1 MEHRRVSLVLSPT
14 RLNAERVRSLWSSD
28 FPSSTT
34 RLNKA
39 TKEFHRA
46 LLSSAQKLLISS
58 DTLEKLEGT
67 SSHLAGWADQ
77 ADEEEQQ
84 QQQERRLFST
94 TLFSID
100 TDTHMP
106 AVAQI
111 AAPSPLFSIDTDTQM
126 PPLDFDSLQSPRED
140 EEEEEEEEV
149 AIQEEEEEEGA
160 AAGGE
165 YKEEE
170 EEADRD
176 PPTTVFAHISHM
188 QPNNSS
194 NTLTHAEKDDLL
206 QALVEENARLKAKV
220 NEVVETAAAA
230 LREAESF
237 NASAKKE
244 FDRQLARAER
254 ANMSLRVENG
264 ALKGQAAVLQERLA
278 AEEAEVKK
286 AARLVNKFRQ
296 LRESAMR

>member
-1 MEHRRVSLVLSPT
+1 MDHRRVSLVLSPT

-67 SSHLAGWADQ
+67 SSHLADWADQ
-77 ADEEEQQ
+77 ADEEEEQLQ
-84 QQQERRLFST
+84 EQERQLFST

-106 AVAQI
+106 AVAQT
-111 AAPSPLFSIDTDTQM
+111 AASSPLFSIDTDTQM
-126 PPLDFDSLQSPRED
+126 PPLDFDSLQPPRED
-140 EEEEEEEEV
+140 EEEEV
-149 AIQEEEEEEGA
+149 AVQEEEEEGA

-165 YKEEE
+165 YKEEEE